1 MKTIEELAV
10 MVQNGTVE
18 DEASLA
24 QFADVENATF
34 AAYYSDYAAMS
45 AVCKGCHEGGGHGM

>member
-10 MVQNGTVE
+10 MVRDVAIE
-18 DEASLA
+18 DEASLQ

-34 AAYYSDYAAMS
+34 AAYLSDYAAMS